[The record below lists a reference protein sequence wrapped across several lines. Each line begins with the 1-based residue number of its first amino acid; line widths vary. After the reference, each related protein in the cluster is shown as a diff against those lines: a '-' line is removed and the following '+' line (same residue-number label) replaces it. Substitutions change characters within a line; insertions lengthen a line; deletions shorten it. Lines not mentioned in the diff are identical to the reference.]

1 MQVRQ
6 QAGKVARRDASRSG
20 RESTS
25 GGHLPGGMAGDLL
38 HLLRIVGN
46 RAVSQ
51 LVGSRVDRLV
61 DGFYGDGTKVPKS
74 RITLTQAFKTKH
86 VADTELKARQVTG
99 ARIDSGKPPAMVN
112 AQLGNTVAKEEDW
125 ITAIDDSTA
134 VIPDRN
140 AWSGGMAIKING
152 WDAKRTA
159 PNERKIALTALADAA
174 RTVGGYM
181 AKKGGKVEIDHVAGQ
196 QS

>member
-1 MQVRQ
+1 MVLQRTGQVSR
-6 QAGKVARRDASRSG
+6 AGPARG
-20 RESTS
+20 RREHKPVSHPAL
-25 GGHLPGGMAGDLL
+25 GAAADLL
-38 HLLRIVGN
+38 NLQRAIGN

-74 RITLTQAFKTKH
+74 RITLTPAFKAKH
-86 VADTELKARQVTG
+86 VADDAMKARQVTG
-99 ARIDSGKPPAMVN
+99 ARIDSGKPPAMVQG
-112 AQLGNTVAKEEDW
+112 QLGNTVAREEDW
-125 ITAIDDSTA
+125 ITAIDNSTA
-134 VIPDRN
+134 VIPDQD
-140 AWSGGMAIKING
+140 AWSGGMAIKITG

-181 AKKGGKVEIDHVAGQ
+181 AKQGGKVEIDHVAGQ